1 MTMETTMSS
10 LDFWN
15 NIISSS
21 RKMANEPVSTYQNF
35 FTKVMDELDL
45 EEEDVEKHNS
55 EKINNLG
62 FKVVYKTPVVMLN
75 YDQMML
81 VGMRESKAIG
91 VSNNRQALSSL
102 DDNEKNTVSLND
114 GNRGNPNTLV
124 ISEGGMYTL
133 VLRCRQATT
142 EGTAPHAFRKWEL
155 VRCYHPFVNK
165 RNMKHLNLS
174 MTILKTL
181 FRHIDST
188 KEFLIAGNLAIKS
201 KSSRYGGTNS

>member
-81 VGMRESKAIG
+81 VGMRESKAVRKVVLARIKELE
-91 VSNNRQALSSL
+91 AKEDKTKTL
-102 DDNEKNTVSLND
+102 DDYFEDIV
-114 GNRGNPNTLV
+114 
-124 ISEGGMYTL
+124 
-133 VLRCRQATT
+133 QAYR
-142 EGTAPHAFRKWEL
+142 F
-155 VRCYHPFVNK
+155 Y
-165 RNMKHLNLS
+165 
-174 MTILKTL
+174 
-181 FRHIDST
+181 
-188 KEFLIAGNLAIKS
+188 
-201 KSSRYGGTNS
+201 

>member
-62 FKVVYKTPVVMLN
+62 FRRVANFQQPCWNRHGVLHPELRP
-75 YDQMML
+75 DD
-81 VGMRESKAIG
+81 VGWYA
-91 VSNNRQALSSL
+91 
-102 DDNEKNTVSLND
+102 
-114 GNRGNPNTLV
+114 
-124 ISEGGMYTL
+124 
-133 VLRCRQATT
+133 
-142 EGTAPHAFRKWEL
+142 RK
-155 VRCYHPFVNK
+155 
-165 RNMKHLNLS
+165 
-174 MTILKTL
+174 
-181 FRHIDST
+181 
-188 KEFLIAGNLAIKS
+188 
-201 KSSRYGGTNS
+201 